1 MIKKRL
7 KRGLAA
13 PFQASEL
20 APKTGLP
27 EQVLDRNRPVVLN
40 DHSINMK

>member
-7 KRGLAA
+7 KRGLADLS
-13 PFQASEL
+13 QASES
-20 APKTGLP
+20 APKTAFP
-27 EQVLDRNRPVVLN
+27 KQVLDRDRPAVLN